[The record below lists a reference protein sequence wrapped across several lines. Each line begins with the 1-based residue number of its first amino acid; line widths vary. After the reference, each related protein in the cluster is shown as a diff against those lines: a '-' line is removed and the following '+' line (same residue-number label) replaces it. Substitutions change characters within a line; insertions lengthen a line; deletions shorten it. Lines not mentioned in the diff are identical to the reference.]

1 MSISTEA
8 YRWCAAETL
17 YWFLRY
23 AKQKVLAEPAPITLP
38 VLLNWLLRILSVAKA
53 LLANVLFVIFTLVCL
68 FLDLTELTLPAL
80 KCHKLRELILPIK
93 L

>member
-1 MSISTEA
+1 M
-8 YRWCAAETL
+8 
-17 YWFLRY
+17 
-23 AKQKVLAEPAPITLP
+23 LAEPAPITLP